1 MRFGQV
7 GLLYAAHQRLLHPV
21 HLRQIQYFG
30 ICDRVSAIV
39 HKRMRNLLIDR
50 AYIALRSRRVFGV
63 SRSGNNRY
71 RRTIFQA
78 YALGNTVILKP
89 QAAPKKYLNAGVTML
104 NRPPR
109 GVKTG
114 AQIAR
119 IQPGYHLNTFVRF
132 LSITLRELHQLVPI
146 GLGLIGVYIRTHPS
160 AITDVQ
166 QRAGAGHR
174 HINQPPSLKAHI
186 VIRHIFAVFKTR
198 IELFIVL

>member
-1 MRFGQV
+1 
-7 GLLYAAHQRLLHPV
+7 
-21 HLRQIQYFG
+21 
-30 ICDRVSAIV
+30 
-39 HKRMRNLLIDR
+39 
-50 AYIALRSRRVFGV
+50 
-63 SRSGNNRY
+63 
-71 RRTIFQA
+71 
-78 YALGNTVILKP
+78 
-89 QAAPKKYLNAGVTML
+89 ML

-119 IQPGYHLNTFVRF
+119 VKPGCHLNTFVRF
-132 LSITLRELHQLVPI
+132 LSIALRELHQLVPI
-146 GLGLIGVYIRTHPS
+146 GLGLIGVYIRAHPS

-166 QRAGAGHR
+166 QRAGAGHG